1 MVDLSAVGDWQA
13 KLMSASSYVSASA
26 VKIIISAML
35 VVSIGSALGELVWQM
50 VPAPDVKPI
59 VVKSPST
66 NRTQAHTS
74 NNESMAIDLPLLQS
88 WNWFGKADPK
98 LVEAAPEPE
107 KVPAVDETQAVK
119 TRLNLTLRGVAM
131 ADDQAIA
138 RAMIESG
145 SKQENYKVGDKVK
158 VSGNVTLAKV
168 LADRV
173 ILDNSGRLEALFL
186 YDQNMSNA
194 RSKMSARQSPKQ
206 SKQESVIDRR
216 GDDSITKMAS
226 DYKRQLLENP
236 TSLADVIRIS
246 ISKNAEGEIN
256 GYKIRPGKHRKQ
268 FTEFGFKSGDVVTA
282 INGIELIDPTKALE
296 VYRMLREATEASFS
310 VNRGNEDLTLIVG
323 LGE

>member
-13 KLMSASSYVSASA
+13 KLMGASSYISASA

-35 VVSIGSALGELVWQM
+35 VVSIGSGLGELVWQT
-50 VPAPDVKPI
+50 VPVPDVKPI
-59 VVKSPST
+59 VVKTSSSS
-66 NRTQAHTS
+66 RTPALES
-74 NNESMAIDLPLLQS
+74 DNEAAEVDLSLLQS

-98 LVEAAPEPE
+98 LAEIAPEPE
-107 KVPAVDETQAVK
+107 KAPAVDETQAVK

-145 SKQENYKVGDKVK
+145 SKQENYKVGEKVK

-173 ILDNSGRLEALFL
+173 ILDNAGRLEALFL
-186 YDQNMSNA
+186 YEQNKSA
-194 RSKMSARQSPKQ
+194 MSAKASVRPSPKQ

-216 GDDSITKMAS
+216 GDDSITKMAG

-236 TSLADVIRIS
+236 TSLADVIRVS

-282 INGIELIDPTKALE
+282 INGVELVDPTKALE

-310 VNRGNEDLTLIVG
+310 VKREDEDLTLIVG